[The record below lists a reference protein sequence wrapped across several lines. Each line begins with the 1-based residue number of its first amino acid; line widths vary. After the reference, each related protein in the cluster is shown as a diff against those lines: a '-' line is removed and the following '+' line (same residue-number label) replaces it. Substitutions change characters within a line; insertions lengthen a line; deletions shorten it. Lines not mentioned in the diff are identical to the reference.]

1 MSRVEQAIQEIV
13 SQLPG
18 YEPRPQ
24 QLEMAQTIEE
34 AIRTNR
40 HALIEAGTGSG
51 KSFGYLIP
59 LLESGK
65 RTVIST
71 GTIALQ
77 EQLLNKDLPFLEQ
90 AYGKPIQVALA
101 KGRSNYVCVRKLDEV
116 HRTLPPG
123 DAMLPVVEE
132 LSETVRNGVW
142 NGDRA
147 ELPFNVD
154 ARFWAD
160 SLASDPFDCLG
171 PKCPNYQGTPHR
183 LARIACE
190 EAQIIIAN
198 HALYFTDLATGSA
211 LLPQHDV
218 VVFDEAHHLERAA
231 TGALTTAVNRWEA
244 GRLLQRVQRRFPNI
258 PAKVVQGI
266 FDAENDLMDL
276 LYARG
281 RGQFRLE
288 RDPDFEQRALE
299 MSKAIVRLAQWI
311 DAADAAQMAMLDD
324 DPAMAKQRAETQRE
338 QMRTVA
344 QDLAQRW
351 EHFGLLKI
359 GDQRANWIFTDPSR
373 DVYEI
378 NSAPLDVGEA
388 LDHLL
393 WSKRTC
399 VLTSATL
406 AVDGKFQFLKH
417 ELGLPEKTL
426 DRVLGSPFDF
436 PNQAL
441 LYVPR
446 RLPLPSDPGWTDAI
460 VTEVERVL
468 AMTQGRAFVLCTS
481 YRSLRDIAGRLQG
494 KIPFPSKTQED
505 LPRQRLVEWFKSTP
519 NAVLFATATFWE
531 GVDIPGDA
539 LSCVIIDKLP
549 FASPDDPVVQ
559 ARTDRMKAR
568 DEDWFGDFMLPKAI
582 LALKQGFGRLIRTK
596 TDTGIVALLDRRV
609 LTHRYGEVVMRS
621 LPPARRLQNLAPT
634 LEAAFAAPAARSTPR
649 HNGSGWGDFGPQPE
663 NQGRNAPPADL
674 DAVLSQWNRD

>member
-1 MSRVEQAIQEIV
+1 MSRIEQAIQEIV

-24 QLEMAQTIEE
+24 QLEMARTIQE
-34 AIRTNR
+34 AVRSER

-65 RTVIST
+65 RAVIST

-90 AYGKPIQVALA
+90 AYGKPIEVALA
-101 KGRSNYVCVRKLDEV
+101 KGRSNYVCVRKLDEA

-123 DAMLPVVEE
+123 DAMLPVIQE
-132 LSETVRNGVW
+132 LSETVRNGAW
-142 NGDRA
+142 NGDRG

-154 ARFWAD
+154 GRFWAD

-171 PKCPNYQGTPHR
+171 PRCPNYMGTPHR
-183 LARIACE
+183 MARVACE

-198 HALYFTDLATGSA
+198 HALYFTDLATGSG
-211 LLPQHDV
+211 LLPQHDI

-258 PAKVVQGI
+258 PSGIVQLLL
-266 FDAENDLMDL
+266 DAENELMDL

-281 RGQFRLE
+281 RGQFKLE
-288 RDPDFEQRALE
+288 RDPDFEDRALH

-311 DAADAAQMAMLDD
+311 EAADASQMAMLDD
-324 DPAMAKQRAETQRE
+324 DPALAKQRAETTRD
-338 QMRTVA
+338 QMRSVS

-351 EHFGLLKI
+351 EHFGMLKI

-373 DVYEI
+373 DFYEI
-378 NSAPLDVGEA
+378 NSAPLDVGDA
-388 LDHLL
+388 LSQLL
-393 WSKRTC
+393 WSKKTC

-406 AVDGKFQFLKH
+406 AVDGKFDFLKH
-417 ELGLPEKTL
+417 ELGLPANTL

-446 RLPLPSDPGWTDAI
+446 KLPLASDPAWADA
-460 VTEVERVL
+460 VCTEIESVL

-481 YRSLRDIAGRLQG
+481 YRSLRDISSRLIGR
-494 KIPFPSKTQED
+494 IPFPTKTQED

-519 NAVLFATATFWE
+519 NAVLFATGTFWE
-531 GVDIPGDA
+531 GVDIPGEA

-568 DEDWFGDFMLPKAI
+568 DEDWFADFMLPKAV

-596 TDTGIVALLDRRV
+596 TDRGIVALLDRRV

-621 LPPARRLQNLAPT
+621 LPPARRVHALAPT
-634 LEAAFAAPAARSTPR
+634 LDAAFRAPETPAPAR
-649 HNGSGWGDFGPQPE
+649 HNGSGWRDLGPQPE
-663 NQGRNAPPADL
+663 YQSRNAPPPDL
-674 DAVLSQWNRD
+674 DAVLSQWQRD